1 MSQENVEIVKEF
13 SQRFANGDSDIGRN
27 YFHPE
32 ITWDTSASGLPSA
45 GVYHGRHEVSRFFRE
60 WLGPW
65 RDYEIDYREYL
76 DAGDSV
82 LCVFRQAGTGKASG
96 IRSERDFFAL
106 WYLKDS
112 KVVRFSPVR
121 VTWQAL
127 GPRVVGLPLWTRS
140 GAFSGPNWL
149 PAGLLSRIR
158 R

>member
-1 MSQENVEIVKEF
+1 MSEQNVEIVKEF

-32 ITWDTSASGLPSA
+32 IIWDTSASGLPSA
-45 GVYHGRHEVSRFFRE
+45 GVYHGRQEVSKFFRE

-106 WYLKDS
+106 WYLEDS
-112 KVVRFSPVR
+112 KVVRFRLFESR
-121 VTWQAL
+121 EQAFE
-127 GPRVVGLPLWTRS
+127 
-140 GAFSGPNWL
+140 A
-149 PAGLLSRIR
+149 AGLSE
-158 R
+158 